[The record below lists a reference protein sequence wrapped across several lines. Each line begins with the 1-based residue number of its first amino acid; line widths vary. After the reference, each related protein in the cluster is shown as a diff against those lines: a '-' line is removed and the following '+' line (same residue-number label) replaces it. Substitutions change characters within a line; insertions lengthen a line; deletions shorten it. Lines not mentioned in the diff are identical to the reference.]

1 MNQIRKYYL
10 PGFLLLVILYLYFSY
25 SREPNTQQA
34 YLYDPNS
41 DDIYIVELV
50 QELDEFN
57 KYSFLNP
64 FKNDIHG
71 LKTGACWHYGN
82 MKERLENAKLMAEN
96 WDAWYDKFTEETD
109 QLSSST
115 TNSSQEAVIQSKKSI
130 KGPLEV
136 TLLWINLFS
145 RDIRFSDEKLH
156 MESLKEYMPKGLAD
170 LFISDNK
177 VLENSYSIRETYK
190 LKRKMAIEDTIL
202 VDAVVSEQFFS
213 LNEYPL
219 NKPAK
224 IKIIKPAI
232 LFKGEAFSLLSMSGI

>member
-64 FKNDIHG
+64 FNNDIHG

-82 MKERLENAKLMAEN
+82 MKKRLENAKLMAEN

-109 QLSSST
+109 QLISSK

-130 KGPLEV
+130 KGPSEV

-156 MESLKEYMPKGLAD
+156 MESLKEYMQ
-170 LFISDNK
+170 K
-177 VLENSYSIRETYK
+177 VRMVQKYQY
-190 LKRKMAIEDTIL
+190 
-202 VDAVVSEQFFS
+202 Q
-213 LNEYPL
+213 
-219 NKPAK
+219 
-224 IKIIKPAI
+224 
-232 LFKGEAFSLLSMSGI
+232 